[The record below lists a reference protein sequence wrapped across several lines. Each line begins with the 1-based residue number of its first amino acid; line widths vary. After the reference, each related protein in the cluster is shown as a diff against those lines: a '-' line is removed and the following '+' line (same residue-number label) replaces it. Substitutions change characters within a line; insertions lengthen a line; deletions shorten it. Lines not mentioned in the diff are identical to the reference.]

1 MTVLDYC
8 NNLEWNWNKTPTK
21 LKDLHV
27 NQLKSIKRTVNK
39 FSGNWF
45 GYNSNKWND
54 SIDLVLKHKSK
65 ENKLKVMADNLINNY
80 DKSIKFKY
88 ER

>member
-27 NQLKSIKRTVNK
+27 NQLKSIKRKVSSFLANTNTVTKNTTTSQTKKPTTNK
-39 FSGNWF
+39 IIVESTFSPIDLF
-45 GYNSNKWND
+45 
-54 SIDLVLKHKSK
+54 IDLVSWYNLKGLH
-65 ENKLKVMADNLINNY
+65 
-80 DKSIKFKY
+80 
-88 ER
+88 